1 MRVRHVLTAATT
13 AILCLIGSATC
24 WSKLVISG
32 NNDQFLPA
40 ESLPALAITIAG
52 GSETIHLSLAMTGD
66 YQVVLLR
73 DTILDDITNVAS
85 IFPDKG
91 RADGRFH
98 VMDFTL
104 AELQQL
110 SLRTAEPI
118 QSPSAAATPPFPGI
132 AIATLEEA
140 LGVIKTM
147 EFNRGSSIG
156 IVAEIKKSW
165 QYLHE
170 QKDISKTVIDL
181 FQQFGYSSQT
191 SNLILASYD
200 PEELKRIHDSL
211 MPAAGIDL
219 KLLQL
224 TEDNTG
230 QQTQRFELGRWQPYS
245 YDWIFTKFGIK
256 AVSGYADMIAIKP
269 EFLVSPTGDLLR
281 QDYVEDIHILGMQ
294 IIVNPFD
301 PLTESYL
308 LETSSVESLAE
319 TLLFTAG
326 ADGLITHLDQEIRD
340 FLNRRTNQDPTQRK
354 TTIELLLEN
363 VKKQQNN

>member
-1 MRVRHVLTAATT
+1 MRVRHVLTVATA
-13 AILCLIGSATC
+13 AILCLFISTTSWA
-24 WSKLVISG
+24 KLVISG

-40 ESLPALAITIAG
+40 ESLPALAITLSHG
-52 GSETIHLSLAMTGD
+52 GDIIHLKLAMTGD
-66 YQVVLLR
+66 DHVVLLR

-85 IFPDKG
+85 VFPDKA
-91 RADGRFH
+91 RTDGHFH
-98 VMDFTL
+98 VMDLTL

-118 QSPSAAATPPFPGI
+118 QSFSSAATPPFPGI

-170 QKDISKTVIDL
+170 QKDISRTVINV
-181 FQQFGYSSQT
+181 FQQYGYSSQT

-230 QQTQRFELGRWQPYS
+230 HQTRRFELGRWQPYS

-269 EFLVSPTGDLLR
+269 EFLLGPNGDLLR

-301 PLTESYL
+301 PLAESYL

-326 ADGLITHLDQEIRD
+326 ADGLITHFDQEIKD
-340 FLNRRTNQDPTQRK
+340 FLERRKNQDPSQRK